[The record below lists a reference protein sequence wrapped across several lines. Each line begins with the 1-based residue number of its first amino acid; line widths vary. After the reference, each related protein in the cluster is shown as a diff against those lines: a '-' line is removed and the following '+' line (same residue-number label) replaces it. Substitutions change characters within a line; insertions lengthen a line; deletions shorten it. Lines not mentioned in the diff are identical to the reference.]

1 MRQLD
6 INLREYL
13 RKNHDKLIWKERIKI
28 TVNIIKALVS
38 IHKENLIHRDL
49 HSGNILYDCYDT
61 NSWFISDFG
70 FCGPAGKSTES
81 IYGNLLYIAPE
92 VINGNETTFKSDIYS
107 IAMLMWEI
115 SAGQPPFFNYER
127 DNNLATNIISGMRP
141 EIITGTPTQY
151 KELIIQCWDND
162 PLKRP
167 DIDTLKEK
175 INILYQNMPNASDNL
190 GIFSSNFL
198 NKAQTEEKCTEEKC
212 TEEQDEEFHSKLY
225 DDFNIPDNIDDFDNT
240 NDDNNN
246 KANNII
252 KDISNEKSFLSNE
265 YIQREIQEAIQ
276 GIIQHREEK
285 YYIVQKQI
293 MKYHQYFIIEK
304 YDVQNNPN
312 LHDIRKYLWRNLIA

>member
-1 MRQLD
+1 
-6 INLREYL
+6 
-13 RKNHDKLIWKERIKI
+13 
-28 TVNIIKALVS
+28 
-38 IHKENLIHRDL
+38 
-49 HSGNILYDCYDT
+49 
-61 NSWFISDFG
+61 
-70 FCGPAGKSTES
+70 
-81 IYGNLLYIAPE
+81 
-92 VINGNETTFKSDIYS
+92 
-107 IAMLMWEI
+107 
-115 SAGQPPFFNYER
+115 
-127 DNNLATNIISGMRP
+127 
-141 EIITGTPTQY
+141 
-151 KELIIQCWDND
+151 
-162 PLKRP
+162 
-167 DIDTLKEK
+167 
-175 INILYQNMPNASDNL
+175 MPNASDNL